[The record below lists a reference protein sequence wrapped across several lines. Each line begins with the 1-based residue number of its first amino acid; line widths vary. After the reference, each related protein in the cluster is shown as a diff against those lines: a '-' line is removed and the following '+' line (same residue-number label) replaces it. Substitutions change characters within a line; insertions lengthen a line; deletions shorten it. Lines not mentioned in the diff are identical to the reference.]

1 MFYTT
6 SVKKYEDIDKIALM
20 GYSDSN
26 NYTGAYQDTMQAIN
40 TISTN
45 ASDHIENIVISAI
58 GKQQE
63 DLNAPT
69 KLKYSVM
76 AVFEVNSN
84 GN

>member
-6 SVKKYEDIDKIALM
+6 SVKKYEDINKIALI
-20 GYSDSN
+20 GYSDST
-26 NYTGAYQDTMQAIN
+26 NYTGAYQDTISAIN
-40 TISTN
+40 TISAN

-63 DLNAPT
+63 DLNAPN
-69 KLKYSVM
+69 KVKFSVM
-76 AVFEVNSN
+76 AVFEVITN

>member
-6 SVKKYEDIDKIALM
+6 SVKKYEDINKIALI
-20 GYSDSN
+20 GYSDST
-26 NYTGAYQDTMQAIN
+26 NYSGAYQDTISTIN

-63 DLNAPT
+63 NINTPT

-76 AVFEVNSN
+76 CVF
-84 GN
+84 